1 MKYTHQELNC
11 LSQDDLNNLLGQAVF
26 RNDLEEIK
34 YLLTSPDLVRHAEI
48 NSNYNILAYVC
59 ANGDLETLRYVL
71 TSPEL
76 KEHADIHLDD
86 DQALNSAIGAGHIP
100 IIKYLLTS
108 PELKEHSNLYV
119 QYETGYYLALHN
131 IFEANDFANR
141 VKLLDY
147 FTLDYAVEKKDA
159 KIFLKLT
166 EFADDIDLEEQ
177 ISINLCNIIEKEQD
191 KSHQSELKQTLKDI
205 DIDKYNMVNA
215 YLLQKELKGELPEN
229 KQNNL
234 KKMKV

>member
-1 MKYTHQELNC
+1 MDYNCLPQDELNK
-11 LSQDDLNNLLGQAVF
+11 LLGQAVLK
-26 RNDLEEIK
+26 NDLEEIK

-48 NSNYNILAYVC
+48 NSDYNILAYVC

-71 TSPEL
+71 TSPDL

-100 IIKYLLTS
+100 VIKYLLTS

-119 QYETGYYLALHN
+119 QYGTGYYLIIKN
-131 IFEANDFANR
+131 IFEVNDFASR

-159 KIFLKLT
+159 NIFLRLT
-166 EFADDIDLEEQ
+166 EYADDIDLEEQ
-177 ISINLCNIIEKEQD
+177 ITINLCNIIEKEQD
-191 KSHQSELKQTLKDI
+191 KSHQSELKQTLKDL

-215 YLLQKELKGELPEN
+215 YLLQKELKGELPVN
-229 KQNNL
+229 QNNKL
-234 KKMKV
+234 PKVKI